1 MASPTHPLKGLKR
14 GVLGLKD
21 PSVLIF
27 LDFDGC
33 LHPVNARL
41 ERLFE
46 SASLLAEILIPY
58 PAAQIVLSTSWV
70 YSHGFEQTRDF
81 LPDAL
86 QARIIGATV
95 QKKRS
100 TRYGEISDYIET
112 HRPARWLALDDCSE
126 GWPAAELT
134 HLIQTPMHLGLA
146 CPRATAALQQAL
158 AAK

>member
-1 MASPTHPLKGLKR
+1 M
-14 GVLGLKD
+14 
-21 PSVLIF
+21 LIF

-33 LHPVNARL
+33 LHPVNARI

-46 SASLLAEILIPY
+46 SADLLIEILAPY
-58 PAAQIVLSTSWV
+58 PAAQVVLSTSWV
-70 YSHGFEQTRDF
+70 YTHGYEVTRDF

-100 TRYGEISDYIET
+100 TRYGEISSYVAT
-112 HRPARWLALDDCSE
+112 HQPARWLALDDCIE
-126 GWPAAELT
+126 GWPAAERI
-134 HLIQTPMHLGLA
+134 HLIQTPVHLGLS

-158 AAK
+158 AAE